1 MHHLLLA
8 LQLHKNYTIHQSL
21 ETHGLQPTRRNMLI
35 RSQWGTLM
43 SWNGMTGNVD
53 YVISTSKAS
62 LIKRVIGGEILLL
75 RACLKAMQTLQTFA
89 MWFSVNVMHEVYMF
103 KAYCCCEQ
111 IDRFLFHKVG
121 WEQPS
126 GKEGNFLLQIH
137 LSVCVPKIIK
147 IHNAFFCLSWRVYTN
162 VNITITMTINHV

>member
-1 MHHLLLA
+1 
-8 LQLHKNYTIHQSL
+8 
-21 ETHGLQPTRRNMLI
+21 
-35 RSQWGTLM
+35 
-43 SWNGMTGNVD
+43 MTGNVD

-62 LIKRVIGGEILLL
+62 LIKRVIGGEILLM

-121 WEQPS
+121 
-126 GKEGNFLLQIH
+126 
-137 LSVCVPKIIK
+137 
-147 IHNAFFCLSWRVYTN
+147 
-162 VNITITMTINHV
+162 